1 MSQDCTGQPSDNIY
15 KESVT
20 ERPVAELLEDA
31 HVGGGQC
38 LAVPQMF
45 EAHFPTSADPD
56 LYHNVDYFAW
66 TNGQFP
72 LDNDEV

>member
-1 MSQDCTGQPSDNIY
+1 MSQDCDNIY

-31 HVGGGQC
+31 HVAGGGQC
-38 LAVPQMF
+38 LPVPQMF

-56 LYHNVDYFAW
+56 LYYNVDYFAW
-66 TNGQFP
+66 TCRQYLNKTSIIHK
-72 LDNDEV
+72 